1 VTDDGRWTTES
12 NGPIMNSTT
21 TTSRNGTEPKMS
33 NPSGAGQARP
43 ATLMTGLRPVFEANP
58 NAAIKVRSRGL
69 NFYYGANQ
77 ALHDINLDIREKQI
91 TALIGP
97 SGSGKTTFLRT
108 INRMND
114 VVPGARAEGSLTVD
128 GLEVVGSQIDVVKLR
143 LRVGMVFQRPNP
155 FPKSIYEN
163 IAYALKIH
171 KYPRN
176 EIADRVEKSL
186 GEAALWDEVKD
197 KLKKSAFALSGG
209 QQQRLCIAR
218 AIALRP
224 EVLLMD
230 EPAAALDPISTGK
243 IEDLIVG
250 LKKKY
255 TIVIVTHNLQQA
267 ARVSEYCS
275 FFLEGCIMEAGATM
289 QMFLNPGRRETED
302 FITGRFG

>member
-1 VTDDGRWTTES
+1 MRPTPQRPS
-12 NGPIMNSTT
+12 SYKAA
-21 TTSRNGTEPKMS
+21 TSDFFCGT
-33 NPSGAGQARP
+33 Q
-43 ATLMTGLRPVFEANP
+43 
-58 NAAIKVRSRGL
+58 
-69 NFYYGANQ
+69 Q
-77 ALHDINLDIREKQI
+77 ALYGIDLDVRTRQV

-114 VVPGARAEGSLTVD
+114 VVPGARATGSLLVD
-128 GLEVVGSQIDVVKLR
+128 DLEVVGSQIDVTLLR
-143 LRVGMVFQRPNP
+143 RRVGMVFQRANP

-163 IAYALKIH
+163 IAYAMRVH
-171 KYPRN
+171 KYGRS
-176 EIADRVEKSL
+176 EITDRVETSL
-186 GEAALWDEVKD
+186 REAALWDEVKD

-230 EPAAALDPISTGK
+230 EPASALDPISTGK
-243 IEDLIVG
+243 IEDLIIE

-267 ARVSEYCS
+267 ARISEYCA
-275 FFLEGCIMEAGATM
+275 FFLEGRIHESGSSM
-289 QMFLNPGRRETED
+289 QMFLRPAHKETED

>member
-1 VTDDGRWTTES
+1 
-12 NGPIMNSTT
+12 MNSTSII
-21 TTSRNGTEPKMS
+21 SRNGTEPKMS
-33 NPSGAGQARP
+33 DPAATDQSRP
-43 ATLMTGLRPVFEANP
+43 ASLMTGLRPVFEANP
-58 NAAIKVRSRGL
+58 NAPVKICSKGL
-69 NFYYGANQ
+69 NVYYGTQQ
-77 ALHDINLDIREKQI
+77 ALRDIDLEIREKQV

-114 VVPGARAEGSLTVD
+114 VVQEARTEGSLTLD
-128 GLEVVGSQIDVVKLR
+128 NMEVVGSQIDVVKLR
-143 LRVGMVFQRPNP
+143 LRVGIVFQRPNP

-163 IAYALKIH
+163 VAYAMKIH
-171 KYPRN
+171 KYPKS
-176 EIADRVEKSL
+176 EIPDRVEKAL
-186 GEAALWDEVKD
+186 REAALWEDVHD

-250 LKKKY
+250 LKKNY

-267 ARVSEYCS
+267 ARVSEYCN
-275 FFLEGCIMEAGATM
+275 FFLEGRIMEGGSTM
-289 QMFLNPGRRETED
+289 QMFLRPAKKETED

>member
-1 VTDDGRWTTES
+1 MTSMTNLNTNGRYS
-12 NGPIMNSTT
+12 P
-21 TTSRNGTEPKMS
+21 
-33 NPSGAGQARP
+33 AGN
-43 ATLMTGLRPVFEANP
+43 MTGAAQRESLVTELRPVYEANATAP
-58 NAAIKVRSRGL
+58 VKLQSREL
-69 NFYYGANQ
+69 DFFYGTQQVLYG
-77 ALHDINLDIREKQI
+77 INLDMRTRQV

-114 VVPGARAEGSLTVD
+114 VVPGARATGSLVVD
-128 GLEVVGSQIDVVKLR
+128 DMEVIGSQIDVTLLR
-143 LRVGMVFQRPNP
+143 RRVGMVFQRANP
-155 FPKSIYEN
+155 FPKSIFEN
-163 IAYALKIH
+163 IAYAMRVH
-171 KYPRN
+171 KYDRD
-176 EIADRVEKSL
+176 EIRDRVETSL
-186 GEAALWDEVKD
+186 REAALWDEVKD

-230 EPAAALDPISTGK
+230 EPASALDPISTGK
-243 IEDLIVG
+243 IEDLIIE

-267 ARVSEYCS
+267 ARICEYCA
-275 FFLEGCIMEAGATM
+275 FFLEGRIQESGSSM
-289 QMFLNPGRRETED
+289 QMFLRPAHKETED

>member
-1 VTDDGRWTTES
+1 MSSIIAISKNGRGPVLSTDRS
-12 NGPIMNSTT
+12 VRPI
-21 TTSRNGTEPKMS
+21 
-33 NPSGAGQARP
+33 
-43 ATLMTGLRPVFEANP
+43 LTGLRPVYEANP
-58 NAAIKVRSRGL
+58 NAPVKVSSRHL
-69 NFYYGANQ
+69 NFYYGIQQ
-77 ALHDINLDIREKQI
+77 ALYDINLDIREKQV

-114 VVPGARAEGSLTVD
+114 VVPSARAEGSLLLGD
-128 GLEVVGSQIDVVKLR
+128 QEVLGNNIDVVKLR

-155 FPKSIYEN
+155 FPKSIFEN
-163 IAYALKIH
+163 IAYALRVH
-171 KYPRN
+171 KYPRS
-176 EIADRVEKSL
+176 EIEGRVEQSL
-186 GEAALWDEVKD
+186 REAALWDDVKD

-218 AIALRP
+218 AVALRP
-224 EVLLMD
+224 ELLLMD

-243 IEDLIVG
+243 IEDLITE

-267 ARVSEYCS
+267 ARVSEYCA
-275 FFLEGCIMEAGATM
+275 FFLQGRIKEAGPTM
-289 QMFLNPGRRETED
+289 QMFLTPAQKETED

>member
-1 VTDDGRWTTES
+1 
-12 NGPIMNSTT
+12 MNSTT
-21 TTSRNGTEPKMS
+21 IVSRNGTEPRMNES
-33 NPSGAGQARP
+33 ATEQTRP
-43 ATLMTGLRPVFEANP
+43 ASLMTGLRPVFEADP
-58 NAAIKVRSRGL
+58 NAPVKIRSKGL
-69 NFYYGANQ
+69 NFYYGTNQ
-77 ALHDINLDIREKQI
+77 ALYDINLDIRDKQV

-97 SGSGKTTFLRT
+97 SGSGKTTFLRI
-108 INRMND
+108 INRMSD
-114 VVPGARAEGSLTVD
+114 VVPGTRAEGSLTVD
-128 GLEVVGSQIDVVKLR
+128 NMEIVGSQIDVVKLR

-171 KYPRN
+171 KYPKS
-176 EIADRVEKSL
+176 EIPDRVEKAL
-186 GEAALWDEVKD
+186 REAALWEDVHD

-230 EPAAALDPISTGK
+230 EPAAALDPISTSK
-243 IEDLIVG
+243 IEDLIVE
-250 LKKKY
+250 LKKYY

-267 ARVSEYCS
+267 ARVSEYCN
-275 FFLEGCIMEAGATM
+275 FFLEGRIMEGGSTM
-289 QMFLNPGRRETED
+289 QMFLKPSKNETED

>member
-1 VTDDGRWTTES
+1 MTSMTNLNTNGRYS
-12 NGPIMNSTT
+12 P
-21 TTSRNGTEPKMS
+21 
-33 NPSGAGQARP
+33 AGN
-43 ATLMTGLRPVFEANP
+43 MTGAAQRESLVTELRPVYEANATAP
-58 NAAIKVRSRGL
+58 VKLQSREL
-69 NFYYGANQ
+69 DFFYGTQQVLYG
-77 ALHDINLDIREKQI
+77 INLDVRTRQV

-114 VVPGARAEGSLTVD
+114 VVPGARATGSLVVD
-128 GLEVVGSQIDVVKLR
+128 DMEVIGSQIDVTLLR
-143 LRVGMVFQRPNP
+143 RRVGMVFQRANP
-155 FPKSIYEN
+155 FPKSIFEN
-163 IAYALKIH
+163 IAYAMRVH
-171 KYPRN
+171 KYDRD
-176 EIADRVEKSL
+176 EIRDRVETSL
-186 GEAALWDEVKD
+186 REAALWDEVKD

-230 EPAAALDPISTGK
+230 EPASALDPISTGK
-243 IEDLIVG
+243 IEDLIIE

-267 ARVSEYCS
+267 ARISEYCA
-275 FFLEGCIMEAGATM
+275 FFLEGRIQESGSSM
-289 QMFLNPGRRETED
+289 QMFLRPAHKETED

>member
-1 VTDDGRWTTES
+1 MSSITATGKNGRAPALS
-12 NGPIMNSTT
+12 
-21 TTSRNGTEPKMS
+21 
-33 NPSGAGQARP
+33 AGVAARS
-43 ATLMTGLRPVFEANP
+43 LLTGLRPIYEANP
-58 NAAIKVRSRGL
+58 NASVKVSSRHL
-69 NFYYGANQ
+69 NFYYGTQQ
-77 ALHDINLDIREKQI
+77 ALYDINLDIREKQV

-114 VVPGARAEGSLTVD
+114 VVPSARAEGSLTLD
-128 GLEVVGSQIDVVKLR
+128 DQEVLGDNIDVVKLR

-163 IAYALKIH
+163 IAYALRVH
-171 KYPRN
+171 KYPKN
-176 EIADRVEKSL
+176 EIEGRVEQSL
-186 GEAALWDEVKD
+186 RDAALWDDVRD

-218 AIALRP
+218 AVALRP
-224 EVLLMD
+224 ELLLMD

-243 IEDLIVG
+243 IEDLINE

-267 ARVSEYCS
+267 ARVSEYCA
-275 FFLEGCIMEAGATM
+275 FFLEGRIKETGPTM
-289 QMFLNPGRRETED
+289 QMFLTPAQKETED

>member
-1 VTDDGRWTTES
+1 
-12 NGPIMNSTT
+12 MNSTT
-21 TTSRNGTEPKMS
+21 IISRNGTEPKMID
-33 NPSGAGQARP
+33 PAADQARP

-58 NAAIKVRSRGL
+58 SAPVKIRSKGL
-69 NFYYGANQ
+69 NFFYGTHQ
-77 ALHDINLDIREKQI
+77 VLFDINLDIREKQI

-108 INRMND
+108 INRMSD
-114 VVPGARAEGSLTVD
+114 VVPGARAEGSLTVNNM
-128 GLEVVGSQIDVVKLR
+128 EIVGSQIDVVKLR

-163 IAYALKIH
+163 IAYALKVH
-171 KYPRN
+171 KYPKS
-176 EIADRVEKSL
+176 EIPDRVEKSL
-186 GEAALWDEVKD
+186 REAALWEDVKD

-243 IEDLIVG
+243 IEDLIVD
-250 LKKKY
+250 LKKNY

-275 FFLEGCIMEAGATM
+275 FFLEGIIMETGSTM
-289 QMFLNPGRRETED
+289 QVFLKPGKKETED

>member
-1 VTDDGRWTTES
+1 METR
-12 NGPIMNSTT
+12 
-21 TTSRNGTEPKMS
+21 R
-33 NPSGAGQARP
+33 PSEQ
-43 ATLMTGLRPVFEANP
+43 LLKGLKPVYEANP
-58 NAAIKVRSRGL
+58 NARVKLSAAML
-69 NFYYGANQ
+69 NFFYGAHQ
-77 ALHDINLDIREKQI
+77 ALWDINLDIREKQV

-114 VVPGARAEGSLTVD
+114 VIPSARADGSIKLD
-128 GLEVVGSQIDVVKLR
+128 GQEILGNAVDVVKLR

-163 IAYALKIH
+163 IAYALKVH
-171 KYPRN
+171 KYPKD

-186 GEAALWDEVKD
+186 REAALWDDVQD
-197 KLKKSAFALSGG
+197 KLKKSAYALSGG

-243 IEDLIVG
+243 IEDLIID
-250 LKKKY
+250 LKKNY

-267 ARVSEYCS
+267 ARVSEQCAY
-275 FFLEGCIMEAGATM
+275 FLEGRIREAGPSM
-289 QMFLNPGRRETED
+289 QMFLKPAKKETED

>member
-1 VTDDGRWTTES
+1 
-12 NGPIMNSTT
+12 
-21 TTSRNGTEPKMS
+21 
-33 NPSGAGQARP
+33 
-43 ATLMTGLRPVFEANP
+43 
-58 NAAIKVRSRGL
+58 
-69 NFYYGANQ
+69 
-77 ALHDINLDIREKQI
+77 LHSINLEIREKQV

-97 SGSGKTTFLRT
+97 SGSGKTTFLRCV
-108 INRMND
+108 NRMND
-114 VVPGARAEGSLTVD
+114 VIPSARTEGSLTLD
-128 GLEVVGSQIDVVKLR
+128 GQEILGDDVNVVNLR

-163 IAYALKIH
+163 VAYALKVH
-171 KYPRN
+171 KYPKS
-176 EIADRVEKSL
+176 EIPDRVEKSL
-186 GEAALWDEVKD
+186 HEAALWEDVKD

-243 IEDLIVG
+243 IEDLIIE
-250 LKKKY
+250 LKKNY

-275 FFLEGCIMEAGATM
+275 FFLDGRVQEAGSTM
-289 QMFLNPGRRETED
+289 QMFLTPVNRDTED
-302 FITGRFG
+302 FITGRYG

>member
-1 VTDDGRWTTES
+1 MTSMTNMNTNGRYQAAANMASAAQRES
-12 NGPIMNSTT
+12 
-21 TTSRNGTEPKMS
+21 
-33 NPSGAGQARP
+33 
-43 ATLMTGLRPVFEANP
+43 LMTGLRPVYEANTTAP
-58 NAAIKVRSRGL
+58 IKLQSRNL
-69 NFYYGANQ
+69 DFFYGTQQ
-77 ALHDINLDIREKQI
+77 ALYGIDLDVRTRQV

-114 VVPGARAEGSLTVD
+114 VVPGARAKGSLLVD
-128 GLEVVGSQIDVVKLR
+128 DLEVVGSQIDVTLLR
-143 LRVGMVFQRPNP
+143 LRVGMVFQRANP

-163 IAYALKIH
+163 IAYAMRVH
-171 KYPRN
+171 RYDRS
-176 EIADRVEKSL
+176 EIADRVETSL
-186 GEAALWDEVKD
+186 REAALWDEVKD

-230 EPAAALDPISTGK
+230 QPASALDPISTGK
-243 IEDLIVG
+243 IEDLIIE

-267 ARVSEYCS
+267 ARISEYCA
-275 FFLEGCIMEAGATM
+275 FFLEGRIQELGSSM
-289 QMFLNPGRRETED
+289 QMFLRPAHKETED

>member
-1 VTDDGRWTTES
+1 
-12 NGPIMNSTT
+12 MNSTT
-21 TTSRNGTEPKMS
+21 ILSRNGTEPRMS
-33 NPSGAGQARP
+33 DPAREQSRP

-58 NAAIKVRSRGL
+58 NAPIKVRSKGL
-69 NFYYGANQ
+69 TFYYGTNQ
-77 ALHDINLDIREKQI
+77 VLYDINLDIREKQV

-114 VVPGARAEGSLTVD
+114 IIPGARAEGSLTVD
-128 GLEVVGSQIDVVKLR
+128 NMEVVGSQIDVVKLR

-163 IAYALKIH
+163 IAYALKVH
-171 KYPRN
+171 KYPRA
-176 EIADRVEKSL
+176 EVAARVEKCL
-186 GEAALWDEVKD
+186 REAALWEDVKD

-243 IEDLIVG
+243 IEDLIVD
-250 LKKKY
+250 LKKNY

-267 ARVSEYCS
+267 ARVSEYCA
-275 FFLEGCIMEAGATM
+275 FFLEGHIMEAGPTM
-289 QMFLNPGRRETED
+289 QMFLKPGKKETED